1 MRQLLP
7 ALFAL
12 ICFTSKAQKDS
23 DALKPKPDFNFHLTY
38 KDYSFRYD
46 TVAKCTYIHN
56 DSTGHETRIV
66 LDNPY
71 EPTRCYFRQGL
82 VQVREGDMQG
92 ALLRLDGQL
101 LLDRCHFFRFYPQD
115 SIITAWVCCTGWEM
129 INYDGTKL
137 HKEPIHNRSNVVPEI
152 TDEIFAAETDT
163 TSGYMNK
170 QGRWVIPPLYE
181 KAMPFKDG
189 KAKVKLDGRW
199 GLIDN
204 QGKFLT
210 AAVYEEEDLVPM
222 AK

>member
-1 MRQLLP
+1 MRHLLP
-7 ALFAL
+7 ALFVL
-12 ICFTSKAQKDS
+12 LFFTVNAQKDG
-23 DALKPKPDFNFHLTY
+23 ATLKPEPDLKFYLAY
-38 KDYSFRYD
+38 KNYSFRYD
-46 TVAKCTYIHN
+46 TTAKCTYIHN
-56 DSTGHETRIV
+56 DSTGHEIRIV

-129 INYDGTKL
+129 IKYDGTKL

-152 TDEIFAAETDT
+152 TAEIFAAETDT
-163 TSGYMNK
+163 AAGYMNK
-170 QGRWVIPPLYE
+170 QGHWVIQPVYE

-189 KAKVKLDGRW
+189 KAKVKVGGKW
-199 GLIDN
+199 GLIDSR
-204 QGKFLT
+204 GKFLV
-210 AAVYEEEDLVPM
+210 AAVYDNEEF
-222 AK
+222 